1 MDERRNKTVV
11 LGRNGNYLLND
22 LSIRNLTSTDPP
34 PQKDMV
40 TDVAPSAY
48 GQRRTVS
55 LEPSSRNQRSFTELE
70 AAGILLALPQ
80 GDARSAAAILSRSA
94 SEATPKAS
102 QCKKTNIGPSKS
114 HKRSHS
120 KVNDALQKEVRKQ
133 LQAAPTAAETV
144 EIYED
149 LEYPGK
155 CGINLLIQKEK
166 QLPFRSW
173 ADARVPILQGEDCTK
188 RYCAAE
194 DKTATDRAAMYLRR
208 CLESKAA
215 TACAAALTAS
225 DLGIA
230 SRDHCVS
237 TSCR

>member
-1 MDERRNKTVV
+1 
-11 LGRNGNYLLND
+11 LND
-22 LSIRNLTSTDPP
+22 ISIHNLTSTGGP

-40 TDVAPSAY
+40 TDLAPSAY
-48 GQRRTVS
+48 GPRRTVP
-55 LEPSSRNQRSFTELE
+55 LEPSSRNQSSFTDLE

-80 GDARSAAAILSRSA
+80 GDARSAATILPRSA

-102 QCKKTNIGPSKS
+102 QPKKTNLGPSKS

-120 KVNDALQKEVRKQ
+120 KVNDALHQEVRKQ
-133 LQAAPTAAETV
+133 LQAATTAVETV

-155 CGINLLIQKEK
+155 SGINLLIQKEK
-166 QLPFRSW
+166 QLPLRSW
-173 ADARVPILQGEDCTK
+173 ADVRVPILQGEDCTK

-208 CLESKAA
+208 RLESEAA
-215 TACAAALTAS
+215 TACAAAFTAS
-225 DLGIA
+225 DLVIA